1 MRAHSASAVIRSFWS
16 SSPLERSSLN
26 VATTPSPTFESAEH
40 ALADMEAV
48 YGVRGIDG
56 ILRWMD
62 LAIAGSI
69 LVACAPLIGAISLL
83 IRVTSGAPVLYRG
96 ARVGRGGVVFE
107 MLKFRTLRRGAEQR
121 LGSAYGAELSALTE
135 SEVTRIGRALR
146 ATHVDELPQ
155 LWNVIRGE
163 MSMVG
168 PRPMRPL
175 FLAELTVEM
184 PQYAQRLV
192 VRPGVTGFAQTRM
205 TREESWS
212 DKLAHDLE
220 YIADRSVTLY
230 LQVLAATA
238 MRVARRSLGA
248 GA

>member
-1 MRAHSASAVIRSFWS
+1 
-16 SSPLERSSLN
+16 
-26 VATTPSPTFESAEH
+26 
-40 ALADMEAV
+40 MEAV
-48 YGVRGIDG
+48 YGVRAIDRV
-56 ILRWMD
+56 LRWLD

-69 LVACAPLIGAISLL
+69 LVVFSPLIAAISIL

-96 ARVGRGGVVFE
+96 ARVGRGGVGFE
-107 MLKFRTLRRGAEQR
+107 MLKFRTLRSGAEQR
-121 LGSAYGAELSALTE
+121 LGSAYGPELSARTE
-135 SEVTRIGRALR
+135 LEVTAVGRALR
-146 ATHVDELPQ
+146 AIHVDELPQ

-175 FLAELTVEM
+175 FLAELTDEM

-238 MRVARRSLGA
+238 ARVARRTVGA
-248 GA
+248 EP

>member
-1 MRAHSASAVIRSFWS
+1 LSLPW
-16 SSPLERSSLN
+16 ERSSLK
-26 VATTPSPTFESAEH
+26 VATPPTTAFETAEH

-48 YGVRGIDG
+48 YGERGIDRV
-56 ILRWMD
+56 LRGLD

-69 LVACAPLIGAISLL
+69 LAVCSPMIAVIAIL
-83 IRVTSGAPVLYRG
+83 IRATSGAPVLYRG
-96 ARVGRGGVVFE
+96 ARVGQGGAVFE
-107 MLKFRTLRRGAEQR
+107 MLKFRTLRRGAEDR
-121 LGSAYGAELSALTE
+121 LGSAYGPELSARTE
-135 SEVTRIGRALR
+135 REVTAVGRVLR

-155 LWNVIRGE
+155 LWNVLRGE

-175 FLAELTVEM
+175 FLAELTGEM

-192 VRPGVTGFAQTRM
+192 VRPGVTGFAQTRI

-238 MRVARRSLGA
+238 LRVARRTVGA
-248 GA
+248 ET